1 MAFSGVCLSRRVD
14 RDDMSQGQYLSY
26 ATVDF
31 NRIAF
36 VRVPGS
42 VVADSEGEFA
52 EIASARRGAQLAFVC
67 NLACRSHGLRSRGYR
82 LGANSFPAPSL
93 R

>member
-36 VRVPGS
+36 VRVLGS
-42 VVADSEGEFA
+42 VVADS
-52 EIASARRGAQLAFVC
+52 R
-67 NLACRSHGLRSRGYR
+67 
-82 LGANSFPAPSL
+82 
-93 R
+93 